1 MVFDS
6 EYTVLI
12 DFSVFHCTQKIK
24 RMTLEHPQRPLYMGM
39 LHVIFFPSSW
49 YWFTKY
55 HSLTLLKFM
64 SSKFPQVRTFGSCD
78 IVTDYV
84 SFLPLNLN
92 ITKRVEI
99 KNMRVFIKTC
109 KSVLINIFKNVTV
122 AKRPGTEIGIVLL
135 EFYFFGFISCK
146 IRLFLWVCRYS

>member
-1 MVFDS
+1 MMVFDCQ
-6 EYTVLI
+6 YIVPI
-12 DFSVFHCTQKIK
+12 DFSVFHVARKIK
-24 RMTLEHPQRPLYMGM
+24 GWHWNTLNGLYTWACYM
-39 LHVIFFPSSW
+39 LFSSIFHTDSP
-49 YWFTKY
+49 Y

-99 KNMRVFIKTC
+99 KNIKNYNESIYKKTSKC
-109 KSVLINIFKNVTV
+109 VLINIFKNFRS
-122 AKRPGTEIGIVLL
+122 AKKTMYRNGHWHYYNSICLV
-135 EFYFFGFISCK
+135 
-146 IRLFLWVCRYS
+146 LFLAR